1 MLKVKEEKS
10 KKTDRIQVWIDP
22 KRKDELIEIASQQ
35 GMNLS
40 EYILKCVTNQ
50 PAIPTITYQTDDLNE
65 IIDILCDVKRSLEG
79 LTDGLVLTGSVTE
92 RDIQRLMEMNQQM
105 NEQYLNVVQKYD
117 TQRNQ
122 VTKTARRLVREWK
135 QSEQKAKKEAP

>member
-1 MLKVKEEKS
+1 MEDNKARTQMCLKMTQEQE
-10 KKTDRIQVWIDP
+10 R
-22 KRKDELIEIASQQ
+22 LIEDRSEKM
-35 GMNLS
+35 GMNKTQYVL
-40 EYILKCVTNQ
+40 YCVENQ

-92 RDIQRLMEMNQQM
+92 RDIQRLLEMNQQM
-105 NEQYLNVVQKYD
+105 NEQYLNLVQKYD

-122 VTKTARRLVREWK
+122 VTKTACRLVREWK
-135 QSEQKAKKEAP
+135 QSEQKAKKETP

>member
-1 MLKVKEEKS
+1 MEADKS
-10 KKTDRIQVWIDP
+10 KKTDRFQVWVEP
-22 KRKDELIEIASQQ
+22 KRKQDLMEIASQQ

-40 EYILKCVTNQ
+40 EYILKCVDNQ
-50 PAIPTITYQTDDLNE
+50 PAVPTITYQTDDLNE
-65 IIDILCDVKRSLEG
+65 IIDVLCDVKRSLEG
-79 LTDGLVLTGSVTE
+79 LTNGLVLTGSVTE
-92 RDIQRLMEMNQQM
+92 RDIQRLLEMNQQM
-105 NEQYLNVVQKYD
+105 NEQYLNLVQKYD

>member
-22 KRKDELIEIASQQ
+22 KRKDELIETASQQ

-50 PAIPTITYQTDDLNE
+50 PAISTITYQTDDLN
-65 IIDILCDVKRSLEG
+65 DILDILSDVKRSLEG
-79 LTDGLVLTGSVTE
+79 LTDGLVLTGSVTQ
-92 RDIQRLMEMNQQM
+92 RDIQRLLEMNQQM
-105 NEQYLNVVQKYD
+105 NEQYLSLVQDVYKRQQEVLCAGVKSLIRFD
-117 TQRNQ
+117 
-122 VTKTARRLVREWK
+122 L
-135 QSEQKAKKEAP
+135 P